1 MRELGA
7 EGTRVCEVENA
18 LAGLPSAQKVAVAE
32 VVGDVP
38 LPPSDGGGKKK
49 SVRL

>member
-1 MRELGA
+1 VRD
-7 EGTRVCEVENA
+7 VENA

-38 LPPSDGGGKKK
+38 LPPTDGAAKKK